1 MEGLAACFSCL
12 SFSVNLRTLSY
23 KSVLIRSL
31 LTFTWYTFLGI
42 WMTILVCSNS
52 IIIIV
57 TVNLTKLN
65 VTINNIT
72 VTHTIIITMKM
83 VMRTMNTP
91 VAQPPMNKPLTAA
104 GEKELYISGIRL

>member
-1 MEGLAACFSCL
+1 M
-12 SFSVNLRTLSY
+12 
-23 KSVLIRSL
+23 
-31 LTFTWYTFLGI
+31 
-42 WMTILVCSNS
+42 
-52 IIIIV
+52 

-91 VAQPPMNKPLTAA
+91 VAKPPMNKPLTAA
-104 GEKELYISGIRL
+104 GEKELLVLSDCRELLQLVQSTATTPISIPSTTKEKGA